1 MDVKS
6 GDINRPLTT
15 RLRLQ
20 VPTGATV
27 HAVAAA
33 AAARPSKHG
42 FVSTENQSFGT
53 RKLRADG
60 QFCQSITREHPG
72 FHHGEMLLM

>member
-27 HAVAAA
+27 HAATAA

-42 FVSTENQSFGT
+42 FVSTENHSFRT
-53 RKLRADG
+53 RKLNSVKA
-60 QFCQSITREHPG
+60 
-72 FHHGEMLLM
+72 